1 MTLVKFKNE
10 AHPFQ
15 KWVNETLDAFNRD
28 DYSSLTDNRTF
39 GYLPPVN
46 VKETKDQ
53 FQLELVA
60 PGRNKADFNITL
72 EKDLLTISNKVER
85 KSDET
90 TEKWS
95 RKEYSFASFTR
106 TFSLP
111 EVADGSKINAEYTD
125 GVLKVAIAKKE
136 QAIDKGAIEI
146 KVS

>member
-10 AHPFQ
+10 IHPFQ

-28 DYSSLTDNRTF
+28 DFSTLTDNRTF
-39 GYLPPVN
+39 GHLPPVN

-60 PGRNKADFNITL
+60 PGRNKNDFNITL

-85 KSDET
+85 KTDET
-90 TEKWS
+90 DEKWN

-106 TFSLP
+106 SFSLP
-111 EVADGSKINAEYTD
+111 DSAENSKINAEYVD
-125 GVLKVAIAKKE
+125 GVLKISIAKKE
-136 QAIDKGAIEI
+136 QAIDKGPLEI